1 MNNLDLK
8 EYFVDGVH
16 YAAKASDIL
25 NEKLIETIKYIYK
38 IFRTNYPE
46 LTAENVKLHVYFYL

>member
-25 NEKLIETIKYIYK
+25 NEKLIETIKYM
-38 IFRTNYPE
+38 
-46 LTAENVKLHVYFYL
+46 